1 MLNMNDIE
9 KNTIINGNSLEVLK
23 SLPDNSIDCC
33 VTSPPYYAL
42 RSYAPNLLRL
52 KKDAPQWVVDRLNEL
67 NIKPYDFTEQ

>member
-1 MLNMNDIE
+1 MIDIE

-52 KKDAPQWVVDRLNEL
+52 KKDAPQWIVDRLNEL